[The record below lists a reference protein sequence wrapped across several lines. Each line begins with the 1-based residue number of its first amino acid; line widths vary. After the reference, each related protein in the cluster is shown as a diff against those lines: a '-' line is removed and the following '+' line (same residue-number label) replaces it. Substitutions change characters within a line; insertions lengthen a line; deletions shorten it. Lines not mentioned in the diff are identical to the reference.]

1 MWMYSD
7 NFIIMDYFLL
17 TKIAGGYAYYSTA
30 AATDGG
36 RVWDCHQM
44 SSGDIANGEYV
55 GVVKIP
61 VDGPVVSQIVLYEH
75 LELLMY
81 LRYHPRWYKILYYE
95 PNYFRVFLNE
105 AKTNL
110 NIRTYDK
117 LEGFKKNFNMVY
129 SLGQMFD
136 KKNK

>member
-1 MWMYSD
+1 MQE
-7 NFIIMDYFLL
+7 IMLY
-17 TKIAGGYAYYSTA
+17 
-30 AATDGG
+30 
-36 RVWDCHQM
+36 
-44 SSGDIANGEYV
+44 
-55 GVVKIP
+55 
-61 VDGPVVSQIVLYEH
+61 LYEH